1 MEYLLQAL
9 NLLFGSDPELRQIIG
24 VTLQMSV
31 LSTSISALL
40 GLPLGIWIGSNEFR
54 GKQWVQRINNTLMGL
69 PPVVAGLAVMLI
81 LSRSGPLG
89 QWKLLYTVTA
99 MVIAQVVLITPILT
113 GLTANLVSLRAP
125 QIRETA
131 AGMGLSPFKRMLY
144 TAYDCRVQFVSTIL
158 AGFGRAI
165 AEVGAVQIVGGNV
178 QYKTRVMTTAIMLQ
192 TNMGHFEFAIALGL
206 VLLVISFTINAL
218 VQRLSDG
225 QAGRA

>member
-1 MEYLLQAL
+1 VESILKAL
-9 NLLFGSDPELRQIIG
+9 SLLFGSDPELRQIIG
-24 VTLQMSV
+24 VTLQMSL
-31 LSTSISALL
+31 LSTGISSLL
-40 GLPLGIWIGSNEFR
+40 GIPLGIWIGSTEFR
-54 GKQWVQRINNTLMGL
+54 GKRWVLRINNTLMGL
-69 PPVVAGLAVMLI
+69 PPVVAGLVVMLI

-89 QWKLLYTVTA
+89 KLKLLYTVTA
-99 MVIAQVVLITPILT
+99 IVIAQVFLITPIIT
-113 GLTANLVSLRAP
+113 GLVSNLVSLRAP

-131 AGMGLSPFKRMLY
+131 AGMGLSRFQRMLY

-206 VLLVISFTINAL
+206 VLLVISFLINAL
-218 VQRLSDG
+218 VQRFSDG
-225 QAGRA
+225 QAGKA

>member
-40 GLPLGIWIGSNEFR
+40 GLPLGIWIGSNDFR
-54 GKQWVQRINNTLMGL
+54 GKQWVQRINSTLMGL

-113 GLTANLVSLRAP
+113 GLTSNLVSLRAP

-131 AGMGLSPFKRMLY
+131 AGMGLSPIKRMLY

-225 QAGRA
+225 QAGQI